1 MMQLHQIKQ
10 LLTFRSEKFFQKYF
24 KKQLTRKLYYDIVI
38 TTKKKAGDT
47 PKTIQKSNKK

>member
-1 MMQLHQIKQ
+1 MMQLHQIKK

-38 TTKKKAGDT
+38 TTKKRGDT
-47 PKTIQKSNKK
+47 PKKTIQKTKQK